1 MKKFFCAIFCFIF
14 TCSIAKADFADSFN
28 AGQHYLSD
36 YQYSSAIL
44 EFKKALRINYL
55 DNSARIGLVNSY
67 LARGTYFAN
76 SDKNWTGASN
86 DYRSALFYLKYYPN
100 NQTDVQNSAA
110 AISNAQQNLAICL
123 KEANFSTAPANRYK
137 TAKEY
142 RADGKF
148 PEAAYEFA
156 QSMAVASYKKDSLS
170 QIADIMK
177 ILGNDQGAANY
188 YKRAIDVSGADS
200 ELRLK
205 YAKILE
211 KLGKSD
217 DAVAQYNYALA
228 NSDNNAEVLMAL
240 EKIYREKLEV
250 APNDAELISNLGAIL
265 QKENKYDE
273 ALQYYSKAGEL
284 NPSSVT
290 TRLNLGTLYQQK
302 KQYDSAIVAYDSILK
317 LYPDN
322 VSAALYKAQCYQ
334 AMNDNV
340 KAIEGYKAVLALDS
354 KNEDAK
360 EALADITRTSM
371 SVADYIT
378 FTKENAKNTS
388 EAADT
393 IYDYALDLHKK
404 NKIDDA
410 ITCYNEVIA
419 LDDTNPDAYVNLA
432 IAYKQKNDMPKA
444 VQILQTAKSK
454 FPSNAD
460 VSKVLKECNQQ
471 GLSDKLV
478 DASKYYNEN
487 NFDKALSVYSSIQ
500 PQNYDAVV
508 GIASCYSGLKNDDK
522 ALEYYKKAFSMRG
535 SSSEIA
541 YYIAALDSEKEK
553 WEEAKYYLAKALSL
567 NPKNSRAIELNKYV
581 KEQSSVKLLDQAID
595 LYEKKDYVKAQRLL
609 NTIISE
615 APKSAYA
622 YYYRAMISDDKK
634 HYGLAIADYKKA
646 VLYAPELTVI
656 YYLIAVDYDSLMQF
670 KTALSFYKR
679 YAALEKENNEYKK
692 YATLRIKELKKYE

>member
-1 MKKFFCAIFCFIF
+1 MKKFFCAIFCFVF

-142 RADGKF
+142 RADGKC
-148 PEAAYEFA
+148 PEAAYEFE
-156 QSMAVASYKKDSLS
+156 QSTALSAYKKDSLS

-188 YKRAIDVSGADS
+188 YKRAIEVSGADR

-240 EKIYREKLEV
+240 EKIYREKLDLS
-250 APNDAELISNLGAIL
+250 PNDAELISNLGAIL
-265 QKENKYDE
+265 QKENKLDE

-290 TRLNLGTLYQQK
+290 TRLNLGTLYKQK
-302 KQYDSAIVAYDSILK
+302 KQYDSAIVVYGSVFKLCYDS
-317 LYPDN
+317 
-322 VSAALYKAQCYQ
+322 VSATLYKAQCYQ
-334 AMNDNV
+334 AMGETQ
-340 KAIEGYKAVLALDS
+340 KAIEGYKAVLNLDT
-354 KNEDAK
+354 KNEDARSS
-360 EALADITRTSM
+360 LADITRTSM
-371 SVADYIT
+371 SVNDYLSYT
-378 FTKENAKNTS
+378 EQNSKNTS

-410 ITCYNEVIA
+410 ITCYNEVIDF
-419 LDDTNPDAYVNLA
+419 DDTNPD
-432 IAYKQKNDMPKA
+432 D
-444 VQILQTAKSK
+444 
-454 FPSNAD
+454 
-460 VSKVLKECNQQ
+460 
-471 GLSDKLV
+471 
-478 DASKYYNEN
+478 
-487 NFDKALSVYSSIQ
+487 
-500 PQNYDAVV
+500 
-508 GIASCYSGLKNDDK
+508 
-522 ALEYYKKAFSMRG
+522 
-535 SSSEIA
+535 
-541 YYIAALDSEKEK
+541 
-553 WEEAKYYLAKALSL
+553 
-567 NPKNSRAIELNKYV
+567 
-581 KEQSSVKLLDQAID
+581 
-595 LYEKKDYVKAQRLL
+595 
-609 NTIISE
+609 
-615 APKSAYA
+615 
-622 YYYRAMISDDKK
+622 
-634 HYGLAIADYKKA
+634 
-646 VLYAPELTVI
+646 
-656 YYLIAVDYDSLMQF
+656 
-670 KTALSFYKR
+670 
-679 YAALEKENNEYKK
+679 
-692 YATLRIKELKKYE
+692 